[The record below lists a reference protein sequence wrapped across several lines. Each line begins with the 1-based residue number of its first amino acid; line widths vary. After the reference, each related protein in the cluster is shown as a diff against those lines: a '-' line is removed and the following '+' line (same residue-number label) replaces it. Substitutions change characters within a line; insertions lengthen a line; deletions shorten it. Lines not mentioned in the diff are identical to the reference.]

1 MNKKIY
7 NILKKNDIK
16 IDEDLFYYGWANF
29 THYFVYLI
37 FTFILAFYCNC
48 FKQTIIFLLLYIPLR
63 RYIGGF
69 HFSSN
74 IICIF
79 FSTLISIIP
88 PLLSKQFFVSFR
100 LVILTSLILLI
111 ETFLIAPV
119 DHKNKR
125 LTNNQINLYKKKSI
139 IIEFLYIGFIIIS
152 YKYSIHILINIIF
165 SVIVMIFH
173 LGVGTLIMPLISLA
187 LFAGITAYDMQKSLQ
202 LYNYASSN
210 PEMLEKLSIY
220 GAFNLYLDFVNIF
233 LDILQL
239 LGDNK

>member
-1 MNKKIY
+1 MDNKTYEYVEDRSMTIQQYINNIFKWMIIGVLTTFVTAFALEKSSFMSYAGMLPFILIIFQFAVVIGLSRRLMTMKPITAKVLYMIY
-7 NILKKNDIK
+7 SVITGVTFSYVVALAFLVAAIYFGVLVVLGTVIK
-16 IDEDLFYYGWANF
+16 MDLTRIGTICLAGL
-29 THYFVYLI
+29 FVY
-37 FTFILAFYCNC
+37 
-48 FKQTIIFLLLYIPLR
+48 
-63 RYIGGF
+63 
-69 HFSSN
+69 
-74 IICIF
+74 
-79 FSTLISIIP
+79 
-88 PLLSKQFFVSFR
+88 
-100 LVILTSLILLI
+100 
-111 ETFLIAPV
+111 
-119 DHKNKR
+119 
-125 LTNNQINLYKKKSI
+125 
-139 IIEFLYIGFIIIS
+139 
-152 YKYSIHILINIIF
+152 IIF

>member
-1 MNKKIY
+1 MDNKTYEYVEDRSMTIQQYINNIFKWMIIGVLTTFVTAFALEKSSFMSYAGMVYMIY
-7 NILKKNDIK
+7 SVITGVTFSYVIASYTSFSVALAFLVAAIYFGVLVVLGTVIK
-16 IDEDLFYYGWANF
+16 MDLTRIGTICLAGL
-29 THYFVYLI
+29 FVY
-37 FTFILAFYCNC
+37 
-48 FKQTIIFLLLYIPLR
+48 
-63 RYIGGF
+63 
-69 HFSSN
+69 
-74 IICIF
+74 
-79 FSTLISIIP
+79 
-88 PLLSKQFFVSFR
+88 
-100 LVILTSLILLI
+100 
-111 ETFLIAPV
+111 
-119 DHKNKR
+119 
-125 LTNNQINLYKKKSI
+125 
-139 IIEFLYIGFIIIS
+139 
-152 YKYSIHILINIIF
+152 IIF

>member
-1 MNKKIY
+1 MDNKTYEYVEDRSMTIQQYINNIFKWMIIGVLTTFVTAFALEKSSFMSYAGLLPFILIIFQFAVVICLSRRLMTMKPITAKVLYMIY
-7 NILKKNDIK
+7 SVITGVTFSYVIASYTSFSVALAFLVAAI
-16 IDEDLFYYGWANF
+16 
-29 THYFVYLI
+29 YFVVLGTVI
-37 FTFILAFYCNC
+37 KMDLTRIGTICLAG
-48 FKQTIIFLLLYIPLR
+48 L
-63 RYIGGF
+63 
-69 HFSSN
+69 
-74 IICIF
+74 
-79 FSTLISIIP
+79 
-88 PLLSKQFFVSFR
+88 FV
-100 LVILTSLILLI
+100 
-111 ETFLIAPV
+111 
-119 DHKNKR
+119 
-125 LTNNQINLYKKKSI
+125 Y
-139 IIEFLYIGFIIIS
+139 
-152 YKYSIHILINIIF
+152 IIF

>member
-1 MNKKIY
+1 MDNKTYEYVEDRSMTIQQYINNIFKWMIIGVLTTFVTAFALEKSSFMSYAGMLMLMFIFMFILIIFQFAVVIGLSRRLMTMKPITAKVLYMIY
-7 NILKKNDIK
+7 SVITGVTFSYVIASYTSFSVALAFLVAAIYFGVLVVLGTVIK
-16 IDEDLFYYGWANF
+16 MDLTRIGTICLAGL
-29 THYFVYLI
+29 FVY
-37 FTFILAFYCNC
+37 
-48 FKQTIIFLLLYIPLR
+48 
-63 RYIGGF
+63 
-69 HFSSN
+69 
-74 IICIF
+74 
-79 FSTLISIIP
+79 
-88 PLLSKQFFVSFR
+88 
-100 LVILTSLILLI
+100 
-111 ETFLIAPV
+111 
-119 DHKNKR
+119 
-125 LTNNQINLYKKKSI
+125 
-139 IIEFLYIGFIIIS
+139 
-152 YKYSIHILINIIF
+152 IIF